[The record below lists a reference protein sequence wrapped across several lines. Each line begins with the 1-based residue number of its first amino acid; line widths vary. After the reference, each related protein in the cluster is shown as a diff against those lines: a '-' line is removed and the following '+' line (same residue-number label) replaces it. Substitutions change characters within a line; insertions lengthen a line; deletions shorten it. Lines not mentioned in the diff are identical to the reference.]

1 MEAEPPT
8 WFQYYLCSIPTAE
21 PIHPTNMKRAA
32 HGPATRPAVRAA
44 FLSLVFY
51 FASCTALWAHDF
63 PLDAAQLHEAYVLGQ
78 RNDQATSAFLT
89 AYSKP
94 ASDATHGG
102 PHVAEIEVLTPFAQV
117 VDRSRERA
125 SGGYSEQQAAT
136 EYRQRGD
143 TVLVRVRLMLPS
155 AYPKQDS
162 GPASAPA
169 PTQEQKKAIRP
180 ENFWQNFRIAMKQ
193 GDRTLTPGSVQN
205 KPIYSAAS
213 KDAPSVLD
221 GATVWLEYDA
231 KSVASEPATVEI
243 VTPDSK
249 TISATFDLQ
258 KLR

>member
-1 MEAEPPT
+1 V
-8 WFQYYLCSIPTAE
+8 
-21 PIHPTNMKRAA
+21 KRV
-32 HGPATRPAVRAA
+32 PQTSA
-44 FLSLVFY
+44 FAFKARLSLLS
-51 FASCTALWAHDF
+51 AALTITFCLAWVINVGAFDI
-63 PLDAAQLHEAYVLGQ
+63 PLTPAQLHEAYVLGQ
-78 RNDQATSAFLT
+78 RNDQATASFL
-89 AYSKP
+89 APYSKP
-94 ASDATHGG
+94 ASNALEGG

-117 VDRSRERA
+117 VDKSRERA
-125 SGGYSEQQAAT
+125 SGGYSEQQAAA

-143 TVLVRVRLMLPS
+143 TVVVRVRLMLPS
-155 AYPKQDS
+155 AFPKKES

-169 PTQEQKKAIRP
+169 PTQDQKKAIRP
-180 ENFWQNFRIAMKQ
+180 ENFWQNCQISMKQ
-193 GDRTLTPGSVQN
+193 RDKTLATRSIQN

-249 TISATFDLQ
+249 TIAASFDLE

>member
-1 MEAEPPT
+1 
-8 WFQYYLCSIPTAE
+8 
-21 PIHPTNMKRAA
+21 MKRAA
-32 HGPATRPAVRAA
+32 HASATRAVLRVALFA
-44 FLSLVFY
+44 FAFC
-51 FASCTALWAHDF
+51 FACFTDLWAYDM
-63 PLDAAQLHEAYVLGQ
+63 PLIPAQLHDAYVLGQ

-89 AYSKP
+89 PYSQP
-94 ASDATHGG
+94 ASDAPHGG

-117 VDRSRERA
+117 VDKTRERA
-125 SGGYSEQQAAT
+125 TSGYSEQQAAT

-143 TVLVRVRLMLPS
+143 TVLIRVRLMLPS

-169 PTQEQKKAIRP
+169 PTQDQKKAIRP
-180 ENFWQNFRIAMKQ
+180 ENFWQNFQITMKQ
-193 GDRTLTPGSVQN
+193 RDKTLVPRSVQN

-243 VTPDSK
+243 ITPDPK
-249 TISATFDLQ
+249 TISASFDLQ
-258 KLR
+258 QLR